1 MTVDQTRKD
10 GTMEYSTM
18 REAVALFDS
27 AEKLENAVSELQSN
41 GIDRSEL
48 SFLANASLTG
58 RELGNLRQAADDPMT
73 PREPVISDTD
83 LRQGRVLGTGLAAT
97 IAAFAAAG
105 FTVATGGI
113 GTAIAA
119 AAVAA
124 GGVGA
129 ASTLFG
135 RKLADDQTAF
145 LDAQLARGGVLLW
158 VRTPDAPTEATALEV
173 LRRYSV
179 DVYLHNPPAEAA
191 ALRQIGDL

>member
-1 MTVDQTRKD
+1 
-10 GTMEYSTM
+10 MEYPTI
-18 REAVALFDS
+18 REAVAVFDD
-27 AEKLENAVSELQSN
+27 AEKLESAVSELQSN

-48 SFLANASLTG
+48 SFLAPSRAG
-58 RELGNLRQAADDPMT
+58 CMPGDPRQAADDAGA

-97 IAAFAAAG
+97 IAAFVAAG
-105 FTVATGGI
+105 FTVATGGV

-158 VRTPDAPTEATALEV
+158 VRTRDAAAEATALEV

-179 DVYLHNPPAEAA
+179 HVHLHDLPAEAA
-191 ALRQIGDL
+191 ALR